1 MPSLDT
7 GRSLP
12 PPRGP
17 LALTCVAALSA
28 LLAGCGGASAGSPPR
43 DTARAYADAVRR
55 GDAEAVYALLDAET
69 RAGLTLEQ
77 LRAQLAE
84 SPEELREQAAA
95 VDAALADPQLVQTR
109 ARVPLR
115 SGQDAVLVIEGDRWR
130 LVGTLLD
137 SVSLATP
144 EDAVMAFRSAL
155 ARRSLPSITRILA
168 RAPRAEIDAQIERF
182 LEDTEDEPALDV
194 DIQDNEATV
203 RTPSGR
209 VIRMVREAGE
219 WHVVSVE

>member
-1 MPSLDT
+1 MPSLDA
-7 GRSLP
+7 GRSLLP
-12 PPRGP
+12 TPSS
-17 LALTCVAALSA
+17 LARAVGLAALLS
-28 LLAGCGGASAGSPPR
+28 GCGGASAGTPPR
-43 DTARAYADAVRR
+43 DTARAYAEAVRR
-55 GDAEAVYALLDAET
+55 GDAESVYALLDAET

-115 SGQDAVLVIEGDRWR
+115 SGQHAVLVIESDRWR